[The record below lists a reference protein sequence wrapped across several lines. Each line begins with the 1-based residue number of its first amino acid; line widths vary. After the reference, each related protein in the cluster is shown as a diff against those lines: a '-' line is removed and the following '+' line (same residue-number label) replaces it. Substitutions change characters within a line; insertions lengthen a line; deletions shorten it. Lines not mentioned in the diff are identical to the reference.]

1 MTKFVGRAIEREK
14 IHAAL
19 TSSDPELV
27 AVWGRRR
34 VGKTFLIRYGREPVT
49 DHFMEITGQRN
60 GALKIQLK
68 HFRDGLSA
76 AFHQGIAL
84 SIPATWDDAFQH
96 LANSLGAI
104 PADGKPITLFF
115 DEAPWLDARRS
126 GFLDAFEYF
135 WNTVGVKNTRL
146 KVFVCGSAASWIINN
161 IVNGKG
167 GWHRRIT
174 RRLLVLP
181 FNLSETNAYLTSR
194 RIQLSKLDTLRLYMI
209 LGGVPYYLSLMQRG
223 ESVTT
228 FTDRLFFAQSP
239 DLQGEFDEL
248 FDSLFNSSAVHKKIM
263 SILAK
268 TKSGMTRTEIIAD
281 ASLPSGGSLNR
292 YIDNLENSG
301 FIEAHLPLATTAGK
315 DKRYRVC
322 DMFTLFHLRWLTK
335 KAKLQSWQAI
345 VAHQHYKSWCGHAFE
360 MLSWNHAGNIAHALG
375 VARSDYS
382 VTCARIDNSE
392 GSAQIDLLF
401 DVRGGAIY
409 LFELKFSDHPYVM
422 VAAEAGKLQQRR
434 RVLEREYN
442 GSRSTIVCL
451 LTPCGAKR
459 NPQLDGVVDLVLD
472 EAAVFS

>member
-1 MTKFVGRAIEREK
+1 V
-14 IHAAL
+14 
-19 TSSDPELV
+19 
-27 AVWGRRR
+27 
-34 VGKTFLIRYGREPVT
+34 
-49 DHFMEITGQRN
+49 
-60 GALKIQLK
+60 
-68 HFRDGLSA
+68 
-76 AFHQGIAL
+76 
-84 SIPATWDDAFQH
+84 
-96 LANSLGAI
+96 
-104 PADGKPITLFF
+104 
-115 DEAPWLDARRS
+115 
-126 GFLDAFEYF
+126 
-135 WNTVGVKNTRL
+135 
-146 KVFVCGSAASWIINN
+146 
-161 IVNGKG
+161 
-167 GWHRRIT
+167 
-174 RRLLVLP
+174 
-181 FNLSETNAYLTSR
+181 
-194 RIQLSKLDTLRLYMI
+194 
-209 LGGVPYYLSLMQRG
+209 
-223 ESVTT
+223 
-228 FTDRLFFAQSP
+228 
-239 DLQGEFDEL
+239 
-248 FDSLFNSSAVHKKIM
+248 
-263 SILAK
+263 
-268 TKSGMTRTEIIAD
+268 
-281 ASLPSGGSLNR
+281 
-292 YIDNLENSG
+292 
-301 FIEAHLPLATTAGK
+301 ATTAGK

-451 LTPCGAKR
+451 FTPCGAKR